1 MQHEL
6 NKTNTNTIMFY
17 LFLYF
22 KNLHA
27 LKKSDLYLRKIQIS
41 FFDKKCSD
49 LYLMKTQTS
58 FDKEKSRSISKED
71 ADLFYLR
78 KKI

>member
-6 NKTNTNTIMFY
+6 NKTNTNTTIHD

-27 LKKSDLYLRKIQIS
+27 LKKSNLYLRKIQIS
-41 FFDKKCSD
+41 FFDKKIFGF
-49 LYLMKTQTS
+49 TS
-58 FDKEKSRSISKED
+58 NED
-71 ADLFYLR
+71 TNQF
-78 KKI
+78 

>member
-27 LKKSDLYLRKIQIS
+27 LKKSDLYPRKIQIS
-41 FFDKKCSD
+41 FFFLDKKCLD
-49 LYLMKTQTS
+49 LHLMKTQTS
-58 FDKEKSRSISKED
+58 FD
-71 ADLFYLR
+71 
-78 KKI
+78 

>member
-6 NKTNTNTIMFY
+6 NKTNTNTTIHD

-27 LKKSDLYLRKIQIS
+27 LKKSNLYLRKIQIS
-41 FFDKKCSD
+41 FFDKKIFGFASN
-49 LYLMKTQTS
+49 
-58 FDKEKSRSISKED
+58 ED
-71 ADLFYLR
+71 TNQF
-78 KKI
+78 

>member
-78 KKI
+78 RKI

>member
-6 NKTNTNTIMFY
+6 NKTNTNTTIHD

-27 LKKSDLYLRKIQIS
+27 LKKSDLYLRKIQFS
-41 FFDKKCSD
+41 FFDKEKCSD
-49 LYLMKTQTS
+49 LHLMKT
-58 FDKEKSRSISKED
+58 
-71 ADLFYLR
+71 
-78 KKI
+78 